1 MEVDFE
7 IVGQITESE
16 TIAIGNSIREL
27 PQLRARF
34 GHGRWRK
41 RKGVANI
48 RLSDGTIRLAE
59 VHWYEAH
66 GIGKVR
72 MKIKRYLD

>member
-1 MEVDFE
+1 MDVDFE
-7 IVGQITESE
+7 LVGEIAEVE
-16 TIAIGNSIREL
+16 TIAAGPSIREL
-27 PQLRARF
+27 PQLRRRF
-34 GHGRWRK
+34 GPGRWRK
-41 RKGVANI
+41 RKGVANV
-48 RLSDGTIRLAE
+48 RLRGGTIRFAE

>member
-1 MEVDFE
+1 VDVGFE
-7 IVGQITESE
+7 IVGNITEMQ

-27 PQLRARF
+27 PELQTRF
-34 GHGRWRK
+34 GRGRWRK
-41 RKGVANI
+41 RKGVADV

-72 MKIKRYLD
+72 LKIKRYLD

>member
-1 MEVDFE
+1 MDIGFE
-7 IVGQITESE
+7 LYGEITKAE
-16 TIAIGNSIREL
+16 TIVRGPSIREL
-27 PQLRARF
+27 PQLR
-34 GHGRWRK
+34 K
-41 RKGVANI
+41 RLAEVVGENEKELPMF
-48 RLSDGTIRLAE
+48 RLRGGTIRLAE